1 MMRLVQHVYLIFR
14 LLQCHESLVQFLL
27 FPETLRR
34 FSRCFI
40 CHCDGPPQKFPVF
53 YTCRRRDWDRVLHVL
68 VLSA

>member
-14 LLQCHESLVQFLL
+14 VADSYSV
-27 FPETLRR
+27 T
-34 FSRCFI
+34 S
-40 CHCDGPPQKFPVF
+40 FPVF